1 MGAAH
6 GKHFILGGKGRS
18 PMTDHVQQKKK
29 ILQPFSPF
37 FFFPSSLRKN
47 PAERMNYLELMVSA
61 ELFLLIFIPN
71 FETQINGPAEKWD
84 KWVIFQAQ
92 RGMAVVC
99 QRWKGVL
106 FHGC

>member
-37 FFFPSSLRKN
+37 FFPFQLKEEPS
-47 PAERMNYLELMVSA
+47 
-61 ELFLLIFIPN
+61 
-71 FETQINGPAEKWD
+71 
-84 KWVIFQAQ
+84 
-92 RGMAVVC
+92 
-99 QRWKGVL
+99 
-106 FHGC
+106 